1 MTTKINDLLVIIA
14 AAGIGE
20 RYGLDYP
27 KQYANI
33 NGMSIIERAVKPFID
48 SAYVS
53 KIILVISKKD
63 LHIKNQNFYGSEKI
77 EFVHGGDTRQESINN
92 ALKKVNKNYEYVIT
106 HDAARPN
113 IIESDIEDLYKD
125 IKSSDA
131 SCSFFYTPVYDS
143 IKKIGLTEKTEDK
156 NNFILVQTPQ
166 ISKFSDLKES
176 IQRCINENIDSPDES
191 FAIEYSN
198 LKLSRIKGR
207 RSNIKITEAEDKE
220 ILNKFLIRSG
230 SGFDLHKYDK
240 GSGIVL
246 GGYKIDCNYKII
258 AHSDGDVLLHS
269 IADSILGASGQG
281 DIGHHFSD
289 QDEENRD
296 IDSTE
301 IIKFC
306 IKKLNDLNLEIYN
319 IDTTIICEQ
328 PKINPHREFILKN
341 LSDIL
346 GIPISRIGLKAT
358 TSEKIGI
365 IGENQAIAVQ
375 SLVNLRDKI

>member
-1 MTTKINDLLVIIA
+1 MMTKTTDLLVIIP
-14 AAGIGE
+14 AAGIGK
-20 RYGLDYP
+20 RYSSDYP
-27 KQYANI
+27 KQYVNI
-33 NGMSIIERAVKPFID
+33 NGMSVIERAVKPFID
-48 SAYVS
+48 SDYVS
-53 KIILVISKKD
+53 KIILVISKND
-63 LHIKNQNFYGSEKI
+63 SHIKNQNFYDSDKV
-77 EFVHGGDTRQESINN
+77 EFVSGGDTRQESINN
-92 ALKKVNKNYEYVIT
+92 ALKEVSDNYKYVIT

-113 IIESDIEDLYKD
+113 VIEADIEKLYED
-125 IKSSDA
+125 IKRSNA

-143 IKKIGLTEKTEDK
+143 IKKIGSTEKTEDK

-166 ISKFSDLKES
+166 ISKLFDLKKA
-176 IQRCINENIDSPDES
+176 IQKCINENIDSPDES

-198 LKLSRIKGR
+198 LKLSKIKGR
-207 RSNIKITEAEDKE
+207 RSNIKITEAEDE
-220 ILNKFLIRSG
+220 EVLNKFLVRSG

-240 GSGIVL
+240 GSGIIL
-246 GGYKIDCNYKII
+246 GGYKIDCKYKII

-289 QDEENRD
+289 QEEENRD
-296 IDSTE
+296 MNSAE

-306 IKKLNDLNLEIYN
+306 LKKLNDLNLEIYN

-328 PKINPHREFILKN
+328 PKINPHRQFILKN

-346 GIPISRIGLKAT
+346 GIPTSRIGLKAT

-365 IGENQAIAVQ
+365 IGENKAIAVQ